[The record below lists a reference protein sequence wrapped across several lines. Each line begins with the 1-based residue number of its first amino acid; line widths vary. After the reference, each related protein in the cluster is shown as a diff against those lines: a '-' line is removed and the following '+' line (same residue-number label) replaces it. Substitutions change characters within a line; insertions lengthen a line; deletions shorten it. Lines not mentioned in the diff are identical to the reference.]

1 MKLVVYLPALNEAA
15 TIGALL
21 DAIPR
26 DIPGVTELETIV
38 VDDGSTDRTA
48 AVAERHGA
56 RVVRHPRNLG
66 TGRAFMSGVQAA
78 LAEGADIIIGID
90 ADGQFSP
97 ADIRSLVAPIIT
109 GEADVTLCTRFGPNS
124 KLTGR
129 MPWTKRVG
137 NWLLCKIISLTAGQ
151 EFTDVSCGFRAF
163 TRDAALRV
171 DVHSDFEYIHESL
184 LAWRRFGQR
193 VVEVELPVRAE
204 RAIGESRIASNLA
217 YYALRAGP
225 VLVGAIRDY
234 SPLKFFGSLSIVAL
248 VLSVLIG
255 GGVFVH
261 WLKTGETA
269 PYTSFIIISVG
280 GVLLAVLLGA
290 VALLADLIARLKFQ
304 VEEILHD
311 TRKARDSQREDWRAR
326 QDSKL

>member
-15 TIGALL
+15 TIGELL

-26 DIPGVTELETIV
+26 DLPGVTALEKIV

-48 AVAERHGA
+48 EVAARHGA

-78 LAEGADIIIGID
+78 LALGADVIVGMD
-90 ADGQFSP
+90 ADGQFAP
-97 ADIRSLVAPIIT
+97 ADIRSLVAPIVT
-109 GEADVTLCTRFGPNS
+109 GEADVALSTRFGPHS
-124 KLTGR
+124 RLTGT
-129 MPWTKRVG
+129 MPWMRRAG
-137 NWLLCKIISLTAGQ
+137 NRLLCRIISLTAGQ

-171 DVHSDFEYIHESL
+171 DLHSDFEYMHESL

-193 VVEVELPVRAE
+193 VVEVELPARAT
-204 RAIGESRIASNLA
+204 RVIGESRIAWSLTH
-217 YYALRAGP
+217 YTLRAAP
-225 VLVGAIRDY
+225 VLLGAIRDY
-234 SPLKFFGSLSIVAL
+234 SPLKFFGSASIVAFVVSGL
-248 VLSVLIG
+248 VGGAVL
-255 GGVFVH
+255 VH
-261 WLKTGETA
+261 WLRTGGTA
-269 PYTSFIIISVG
+269 PYTSLITVSVG
-280 GVLLAVLLGA
+280 GVLLAVMLGA

-311 TRKARDSQREDWRAR
+311 TRRSRMRGR
-326 QDSKL
+326 